1 MIVVMMGISGSGKT
15 TIGKLLAERMGWV
28 FADAD
33 DYFPLIYKEKMAAGH
48 PLTDEDRAP
57 WLQTLNGLLRR
68 WDREGS
74 NGVLACS
81 ALKAKYH
88 ETLEANIPLTHM
100 QFIFLDGSKELIAKR
115 LATRRHEYMNP
126 MLLDSQLATLERP
139 TDAFRI
145 VNDRPP
151 EEIVEYLLEHVLA
164 VQDVATRQISK

>member
-1 MIVVMMGISGSGKT
+1 MIVVMMGVSGSGKT
-15 TIGKLLAERMGWV
+15 TIGKLLAEKMGWT

-33 DYFPLIYKEKMAAGH
+33 DYFPLAYKEKMAGGQ

-57 WLQTLNGLLRR
+57 WLQKLNELLKG
-68 WDREGS
+68 WDETGR

-88 ETLEANIPLTHM
+88 ETLEAGLSLTHI

-115 LATRRHEYMNP
+115 LAARRHEYMNP
-126 MLLDSQLATLERP
+126 MLLDSQLATLEKP

-151 EEIVEYLLEHVLA
+151 QEIVEYLLEHVLA
-164 VQDVATRQISK
+164 VQDVSTRQISK

>member
-1 MIVVMMGISGSGKT
+1 MIVVVMGVSGSGKT
-15 TIGKLLAERMGWV
+15 TIGRLLAERMGWL

-33 DYFPLIYKEKMAAGH
+33 DYFPLIDKQKMAAGH
-48 PLTDEDRAP
+48 ALTDDERAP
-57 WLQTLNGLLRR
+57 WLRMLNELLRK
-68 WDREGS
+68 WNAEGR

-81 ALKAKYH
+81 ALKSKYH
-88 ETLEANIPLTHM
+88 EVLEEGIPTTHI
-100 QFIFLDGSKELIAKR
+100 QFIFLDGPKDLIARR
-115 LATRRHEYMNP
+115 LATRKHEYMNP

-151 EEIVEYLLEHVLA
+151 DEIVNQLLQSVLA